1 MTFLP
6 PSDPT
11 GPLLVKISC
20 QDRAAFRTLYSASAP
35 KLLGVLMR
43 MLGNRAEAEDALQE
57 VFTRIW
63 LNAHKFDPE
72 KGSGMGWL
80 ITIARN
86 HAIDRLRIRKP
97 EARRSTGRDGEDGA
111 DPVDMLADPAPG
123 VESMLAARGDMQ
135 RVVECFGKLER
146 DKSAAV
152 KGAYLEGLSYQDLSD
167 RFNVPLNTMR
177 SWLRRSL
184 LQLRECLGQ

>member
-6 PSDPT
+6 PADPS
-11 GPLLVKISC
+11 GPLLAKIAT
-20 QDRAAFRTLYSASAP
+20 QDRDAFRTLYSASAS
-35 KLLGVLMR
+35 KLLGVLIR
-43 MLGNRAEAEDALQE
+43 ILSNRAEAEDALQE

-63 LNAHKFDPE
+63 LNAHKFDPG
-72 KGSGMGWL
+72 KGSGMSWM

-86 HAIDRLRIRKP
+86 HAIDRLRSRKP
-97 EARRSTGRDGEDGA
+97 EAKRSVGPDGDGV
-111 DPVDMLADPAPG
+111 DPVDLLVDPAPG
-123 VESMLAARGDMQ
+123 PEAALESRGDMQ
-135 RVVECFGKLER
+135 RVVECFGQLER

-184 LQLRECLGQ
+184 LQLRECLDQ